1 MATNTP
7 SRPLSVVLALGIAA
21 LVLSG
26 CATDTPELVPV
37 ETPSVTPEPTTTTP
51 PVGSKPVAADLVL
64 TTEGLGELHL
74 GEAPPTSNPSTDLV
88 TYSPDAC
95 AGTGSPT
102 ADLWIANFP
111 EVDEGFGP
119 QAPFA
124 IQVTGDVLTRVDV
137 NSSEIITDQ
146 GLSLGSSLDAVLGTY
161 PGGPDEVVNHADV
174 SDVYVFLGT
183 TGKLMFEVA
192 VDRIPG
198 YWDAAAL
205 NTVVH
210 LSSISIDLPAYGV
223 AATDNTIGI
232 CNVA

>member
-1 MATNTP
+1 M
-7 SRPLSVVLALGIAA
+7 SVAVIVLT
-21 LVLSG
+21 G

-37 ETPSVTPEPTTTTP
+37 ETPSSTPEPTTTTP
-51 PVGSKPVAADLVL
+51 AAGSKPAVTDLVL
-64 TTEGLGELHL
+64 STEGLGELHI
-74 GEAPPTSNPSTDLV
+74 GEAPPVENPTTDLV
-88 TYSPDAC
+88 THSPDAC

-102 ADLWIANFP
+102 PDLWIANYP
-111 EVDEGFGP
+111 ESDEGFGP

-124 IQVTGDVLTRVDV
+124 IQVTGDVLTRIDV
-137 NSSEIITDQ
+137 NTSDIITDQ
-146 GLSLGSSLDAVLGTY
+146 GLSVGSSLDAVLGTY

-174 SDVYVFLGT
+174 SDVYVFLGE

-210 LSSISIDLPAYGV
+210 LSTISIDLPAYGV